1 MKPEDIGLATDGIV
15 LGKHSGRHAL
25 VARAKGL
32 GFALEGETLDRA
44 FATFKEVADE
54 VGIVD
59 TARLMA
65 ILAGSGREGRQSF
78 WSLRKIDIRSPVS
91 AQAWPVARLELE
103 HRERGRV
110 TDLASRAEERRVG
123 REWGR

>member
-32 GFALEGETLDRA
+32 GFAPESETLDRA
-44 FATFKEVADE
+44 FATFKEAADE

-65 ILAGSGREGRQSF
+65 IPTGSGRGARRSF
-78 WSLRKIDIRSPVS
+78 RSLRKTDLRSPLS
-91 AQAWPVARLELE
+91 TKPSRWGGWRTAK
-103 HRERGRV
+103 
-110 TDLASRAEERRVG
+110 ASG
-123 REWGR
+123 GGGM

>member
-44 FATFKEVADE
+44 FATFQEVADE

-65 ILAGSGREGRQSF
+65 ILAGSGRGGRPSF
-78 WSLRKIDIRSPVS
+78 WSLRKIELRSPVHPKDR
-91 AQAWPVARLELE
+91 PVAR
-103 HRERGRV
+103 REPRHGQIGK
-110 TDLASRAEERRVG
+110 RAG
-123 REWGR
+123 